1 MEKVEELQ
9 LISMYDGKL
18 NQLWL
23 GQQNHMEKGG
33 ES

>member
-1 MEKVEELQ
+1 MGNVEELQ
-9 LISMYDGKL
+9 YDGKL